1 MPTRTARANWQG
13 TLAKGNGHMKFA
25 DYDGPFTFASRF
37 EAGKGTNPE
46 ELIGAAIAGCYSM
59 ALSGDLGGAGF
70 TPDEISTTA
79 KVTVEP
85 KQGGGGFVIS
95 GIHLDTVAKV
105 PGVSDADF
113 QRIAEGT
120 KAGCPVST
128 ALRAVPITLTAKL
141 G

>member
-1 MPTRTARANWQG
+1 MPTRSARANWQG
-13 TLAKGNGHMKFA
+13 SLARGNGHMKFA

-70 TPDEISTTA
+70 SPDEISTTA

-85 KQGGGGFVIS
+85 KQGGGFVIS
-95 GIHLDTVAKV
+95 GIHLDTVARV

-120 KAGCPVST
+120 RTACPVST

-141 G
+141 T

>member
-1 MPTRTARANWQG
+1 
-13 TLAKGNGHMKFA
+13 
-25 DYDGPFTFASRF
+25 
-37 EAGKGTNPE
+37 
-46 ELIGAAIAGCYSM
+46 M

-70 TPDEISTTA
+70 SPDEISTTA

-85 KQGGGGFVIS
+85 KQGGGFVIS
-95 GIHLDTVAKV
+95 GIHLDTVARV

-120 KAGCPVST
+120 RTACPVST

-141 G
+141 T

>member
-1 MPTRTARANWQG
+1 MPTRTAQANWQG
-13 TLAKGNGHMKFA
+13 SLAKGNGHMKFA

-46 ELIGAAIAGCYSM
+46 ELIGAAIAGCFSM

-70 TPDEISTTA
+70 SPDEISTTA

-85 KQGGGGFVIS
+85 KDGGGFVIS
-95 GIHLDTVAKV
+95 GIHLDTVASV

-120 KAGCPVST
+120 KSACPVST

-141 G
+141 A

>member
-1 MPTRTARANWQG
+1 
-13 TLAKGNGHMKFA
+13 MKFA

-59 ALSGDLGGAGF
+59 ALSGDLGGRRIMKKN
-70 TPDEISTTA
+70 ISTTA
-79 KVTVEP
+79 RVTVEP
-85 KQGGGGFVIS
+85 KQGGGFVIS

-120 KAGCPVST
+120 KTACPVST

-141 G
+141 A

>member
-1 MPTRTARANWQG
+1 
-13 TLAKGNGHMKFA
+13 MKFA

-70 TPDEISTTA
+70 TPDDISTTA

-85 KQGGGGFVIS
+85 KQGGGFVIS
-95 GIHLDTVAKV
+95 GIHLDTVAKI
-105 PGVSDADF
+105 PGIGDAEF
-113 QRIAEGT
+113 QKIAEAT
-120 KAGCPVST
+120 KTACPVST

>member
-1 MPTRTARANWQG
+1 MATRTARANWQG
-13 TLAKGNGHMKFA
+13 SLAKGNGHMKFA

-70 TPDEISTTA
+70 TPDDISTTA

-85 KQGGGGFVIS
+85 KQGGGFVIS
-95 GIHLDTVAKV
+95 GIHLDAVARV
-105 PGVSDADF
+105 PGIGDAEF
-113 QRIAEGT
+113 QKIAEGT
-120 KAGCPVST
+120 KTACPVST

-141 G
+141 A